1 MARIG
6 MNPARNA
13 RSSIA
18 PAPITAAVLTYIPN
32 LEGYFNQRLEVLKLS
47 LTSLIVN
54 THTPYDLMV
63 LDNGSC
69 PKVLNYLTEVYQKG
83 LIDYLFLSSKN
94 LGVQEGLR
102 FLVNNAPG
110 EYIAYANDDVYYSSG
125 WLNEHMKIFDKFPSV
140 GMVSG
145 APVGISSDT
154 AVSSLD
160 QLLENPPSKLKV
172 AERPRRLTWE
182 REWAVSTGRDPGE
195 HVENVRE
202 KPQVVLEIEGLKAV
216 GAAVHFQFVAPR
228 DVIQAALP
236 ESKRVQLMGG
246 MVELDHQVDRLGL
259 LRLSTSDRL
268 TRHIGNLI
276 EGDLREKA
284 AELDL
289 QLDRQINKRIQS
301 HWLLKIPGMG
311 RLLRKVYNQLFK
323 VLHHLE

>member
-1 MARIG
+1 

-18 PAPITAAVLTYIPN
+18 PAPITAAVLTYIPD
-32 LEGYFNQRLEVLKLS
+32 LAGYFHQRLEVLKLS

-54 THTPYDLMV
+54 THAPYDLMV

-69 PKVLNYLTEVYQKG
+69 RQVINYLTEIYQKG

-102 FLVNNAPG
+102 FLVKNAPG
-110 EYIAYANDDVYYSSG
+110 DYIAYANDDVYYSSG
-125 WLNEHMKIFDKFPSV
+125 WLNEHMKIIDVFPNV

-145 APVGISSDT
+145 APVGISSET
-154 AVSSLD
+154 AVSSLNK
-160 QLLENPPSKLKV
+160 LLENPPTQLTV
-172 AERPRRLTWE
+172 AERARTLTWE
-182 REWAVSTGRDPGE
+182 RDWAVSTGRDPEE
-195 HVENVRE
+195 HVENIHE
-202 KPQVVLEIEGLKAV
+202 QPQVVLEIEGIKAV

-236 ESKRVQLMGG
+236 ESKREQLMGG

-284 AELDL
+284 AALDL
-289 QLDRQINKRIQS
+289 QLERQINKRIQT

-323 VLHHLE
+323 ILHHLE